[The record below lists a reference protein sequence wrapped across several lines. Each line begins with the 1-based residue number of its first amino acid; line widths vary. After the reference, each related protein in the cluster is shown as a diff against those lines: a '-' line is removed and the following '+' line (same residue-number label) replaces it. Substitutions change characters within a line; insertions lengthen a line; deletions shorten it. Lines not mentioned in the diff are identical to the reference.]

1 MRIQNPLKI
10 KTKYYYNVRNI
21 MGAKSHWQIYKIC
34 ANHLNC
40 HVLRQPLPKYYLL
53 QDIE

>member
-1 MRIQNPLKI
+1 MLLQWEQKATG
-10 KTKYYYNVRNI
+10 KF
-21 MGAKSHWQIYKIC
+21 KS
-34 ANHLNC
+34 ANHLNF